1 MVRLRPPHLRGRHLF
16 AIDLVCGAAAV
27 YLALGLRADLAF
39 EPVSMLA
46 YLPAALIPLLARPLV
61 NVRFGL
67 YRREWRH
74 ASIPEL
80 THILRATLAGSLVA
94 VGIFV
99 ISAALGVG
107 GTVGFPRSFWLI
119 EGVLS
124 LGFLGGVR
132 VAIRAVAEAAPV
144 TTASDSQGGAATLL
158 YGAGRAGSMVARSA
172 RDPRA
177 GVQPVGF
184 LDDDP
189 ALHGQFVAGL
199 PVIGSLLDLERAVE
213 KTGAK
218 LLLITMPDASGR
230 SVRRIV
236 DEAARLGLEVRTVP
250 QFYELFDGSV
260 DAYRIRR
267 IKVEDLLRRP
277 ALQAHAPGVTPL
289 VEDRVV
295 FITGAG
301 GSIGSEL
308 ARQVFAR
315 RPHRMVLV
323 DRAEGPL
330 YGIQRDLETMAK
342 RGLGGGELR
351 THIANVATR
360 AVMQRLMIEHR
371 PDIIFHAAAYKHVPM
386 MEQHPS
392 DAVHV
397 NVGGTLSV
405 LDAAEALN
413 VAQFVLV
420 STDKAVRPSSV
431 MGASK
436 RIAEALVAEAAY
448 RTNRKYLSVRFGN
461 VLGSSG
467 SVVPLFQH
475 QLEEGQPLTITHPE
489 ITRYFMTIP
498 EAVWLILDAAALG
511 APGNLLVLDMGEP
524 VRIVDLAQDL
534 IRLAGRDPASVPIEF
549 TGLRPGEKLHEEL
562 FYATERV
569 TPTAS
574 DRIMLAAPRAVPSE
588 LRLLA
593 EELISLATGDRDD
606 DLRTA
611 LFALTDLLEEAAT
624 EGPQQLRMLRRVAEA
639 SLVPPN

>member
-1 MVRLRPPHLRGRHLF
+1 
-16 AIDLVCGAAAV
+16 
-27 YLALGLRADLAF
+27 
-39 EPVSMLA
+39 MLA
-46 YLPAALIPLLARPLV
+46 YLPAALLPLAVRPMV

-80 THILRATLAGSLVA
+80 TQILRATLAGSLVA
-94 VGIFV
+94 VGMFA
-99 ISAALGVG
+99 ISAVIGLG
-107 GTVGFPRSFWLI
+107 GTVGFPRSFWVI

-124 LGFLGGVR
+124 LLLLGGVR
-132 VAIRAVAEAAPV
+132 FAIRAVADAAPM
-144 TTASDSQGGAATLL
+144 TTASDPQRGMATLL

-184 LDDDP
+184 LDDDR
-189 ALHGQFVAGL
+189 ALHGQYLAGL
-199 PVIGSLLDLERAVE
+199 PVLGGLSDLEQAIER
-213 KTGAK
+213 TGAK

-277 ALQAHAPGVTPL
+277 AVQAHAPGVTAL
-289 VEDRVV
+289 VADRVV

-315 RPHRMVLV
+315 RPQRIVLV

-330 YGIQRDLETMAK
+330 YGIQRDLEMMAK
-342 RGLGGGELR
+342 RGLGGGEVR
-351 THIANVATR
+351 AHIANVATR
-360 AVMQRLMIEHR
+360 AVMHRLIREHR

-392 DAVHV
+392 DAVYV
-397 NVGGTLSV
+397 NVGGTLSI
-405 LDAAEALN
+405 LDAAESLD
-413 VAQFVLV
+413 VPRFVLV

-448 RTNRKYLSVRFGN
+448 RTNRSYVSVRFGN

-467 SVVPLFQH
+467 SVVPIFQH
-475 QLEEGQPLTITHPE
+475 QLEDGQPLTITHPE
-489 ITRYFMTIP
+489 MTRYFMTIP
-498 EAVWLILDAAALG
+498 EAVWLILDAAAIG

-524 VRIVDLAQDL
+524 VRIIDLAKDL

-574 DRIMLAAPRAVPSE
+574 EKVMLAAARAVPSE

-593 EELISLATGDRDD
+593 EELITLATGDRDD
-606 DLRTA
+606 DLRIA
-611 LFALTDLLEEAAT
+611 LFALTDLLEETASGGLHKRRA
-624 EGPQQLRMLRRVAEA
+624 LRRVAETA
-639 SLVPPN
+639 EVVPN